1 MGGVL
6 LAVVLSGP
14 VEALH
19 RWKVPR
25 SVSSVSILVSTLGV
39 LALGGYLL
47 LPSLAEQVTQ
57 LALNLPEALSWINE
71 QLQRLANTFGVSLG
85 DGPSLSTVSSWAG
98 SVMGGVFGLF
108 GSLWHVVLGLVVVL
122 FVSLYLSANPLP
134 AVEWTVRFFPP
145 DRRSRVREVLPKIRS
160 GLLNWLMGRLLSMA
174 VTGILWIIILYAI
187 GIPGALLLSVFAGL
201 AEFVP
206 YLGPIIAVI
215 PPALVGLTGDPS
227 DALWVLGAYAVMQG
241 VESYLL
247 APLVEGRATSLHPAV
262 VVAVL
267 ALAGSAFGF
276 LGILLSVPAIVVA
289 KILIEELWFRRL
301 EGDHRA
307 QEETD

>member
-1 MGGVL
+1 MLERL
-6 LAVVLSGP
+6 LDLDRGFQGILSF
-14 VEALH
+14 
-19 RWKVPR
+19 
-25 SVSSVSILVSTLGV
+25 T
-39 LALGGYLL
+39 
-47 LPSLAEQVTQ
+47 
-57 LALNLPEALSWINE
+57 LPEALSWVSE
-71 QLQRLANTFGVSLG
+71 RLQRLANASGVSLG
-85 DGPSLSTVSSWAG
+85 SGPSLSTLSSWAG

-122 FVSLYLSANPLP
+122 FVSLYLSANPRP

-145 DRRSRVREVLPKIRS
+145 DRRSRVREVLPKVRS
-160 GLLNWLMGRLLSMA
+160 GLLNWLTGRLLSMTI
-174 VTGILWIIILYAI
+174 TGILWSTILYAI
-187 GIPGALLLSVFAGL
+187 GIPGALLLGILAGL

-215 PPALVGLTGDPS
+215 PPALVGLTGDS
-227 DALWVLGAYAVMQG
+227 LDALWVLVAYAVIQG

-247 APLVEGRATSLHPAV
+247 APLVEGRITSLHPAV

-276 LGILLSVPAIVVA
+276 LGILLSVPATVAA

-301 EGDHRA
+301 EGDREA
-307 QEETD
+307 QEGSD